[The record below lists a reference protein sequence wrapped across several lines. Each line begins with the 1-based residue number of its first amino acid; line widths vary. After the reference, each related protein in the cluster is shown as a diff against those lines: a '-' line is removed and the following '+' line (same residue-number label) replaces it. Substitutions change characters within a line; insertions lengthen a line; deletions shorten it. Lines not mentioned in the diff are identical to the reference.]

1 MIAGRFHT
9 QSELVG
15 HYALW
20 TVTWLVLAF
29 LVLPILVIVP
39 LSFSSGTFL
48 TFPLPGFS
56 LRWYEAF
63 LGSEPWRNAIR
74 NSFIVAIAT
83 TVLATALGTLA
94 SLGLVRANFPGK
106 GLLMALLISP
116 MVVPLVIVAAG
127 AYFFYAPLGLTG
139 SLPGL
144 IIAHT
149 TLAAPFVII
158 SVTSTLA
165 GFNPNLARAGA
176 SLGAPPTRV
185 FFDIILPLIGPGV
198 VSGAL
203 FAFVTSFDEVVVAL
217 FMTGPQQR
225 TLPRQMFDGIRENIS
240 PLITAVA
247 TLLILL
253 SILLMTVMEL
263 LRRRS
268 LRLRGV
274 KE

>member
-9 QSELVG
+9 QSELIG
-15 HYALW
+15 HYVLW
-20 TVTWLVLAF
+20 TVTWLVLLF
-29 LVLPILVIVP
+29 LILPILVIVP

-48 TFPLPGFS
+48 TFPLPGVS

-63 LGSEPWRNAIR
+63 WASEPWRNAVR

-83 TVLATALGTLA
+83 TILATTLGTLA

-106 GLLMALLISP
+106 TLLMALLISP
-116 MVVPLVIVAAG
+116 MIVPLVIVAAG

-139 SLPGL
+139 SLTGL

-165 GFNPNLARAGA
+165 GFNPNLSRAGA
-176 SLGAPPTRV
+176 SLGASPTRV
-185 FFDIILPLIGPGV
+185 FFQIILPLIGPGV

-240 PLITAVA
+240 P
-247 TLLILL
+247 
-253 SILLMTVMEL
+253 
-263 LRRRS
+263 
-268 LRLRGV
+268 
-274 KE
+274 

>member
-9 QSELVG
+9 QSELIG
-15 HYALW
+15 HYVLW
-20 TVTWLVLAF
+20 TVTWLVLLF
-29 LVLPILVIVP
+29 LILPILVIVP

-48 TFPLPGFS
+48 TFPLPGVS

-63 LGSEPWRNAIR
+63 WASEPWRNAVR

-83 TVLATALGTLA
+83 TILATALGTLA

-106 GLLMALLISP
+106 TLLMALLISP
-116 MVVPLVIVAAG
+116 MIVPLVIVAAG

-139 SLPGL
+139 SLTGL

-165 GFNPNLARAGA
+165 GFNPNLSRAGA
-176 SLGAPPTRV
+176 SLGASPTRV
-185 FFDIILPLIGPGV
+185 FFQIILPLIGPGV

-253 SILLMTVMEL
+253 SILLMTLMEL

>member
-9 QSELVG
+9 PGELIG

-20 TVTWLVLAF
+20 TVTWLVLLF
-29 LVLPILVIVP
+29 LILPILVIVP

-63 LGSEPWRNAIR
+63 WASEPWRNDVR

-83 TVLATALGTLA
+83 TILATALGTLA

-106 GLLMALLISP
+106 TLLMALLISP

-139 SLPGL
+139 SLTGL

-149 TLAAPFVII
+149 TLAVPFVII

-165 GFNPNLARAGA
+165 GFNPNLSRAGA
-176 SLGAPPTRV
+176 SLGASPPRV
-185 FFDIILPLIGPGV
+185 FFDIILPLIAPGV

-268 LRLRGV
+268 LRLRGIR
-274 KE
+274 E

>member
-9 QSELVG
+9 QSELIG

-20 TVTWLVLAF
+20 TVTWLVLLF
-29 LVLPILVIVP
+29 LILPILVIVP

-48 TFPLPGFS
+48 TFPLPGLS

-63 LGSEPWRNAIR
+63 WASEPWRNAVR

-83 TVLATALGTLA
+83 TILATALGTLA

-106 GLLMALLISP
+106 TLLMALLISP
-116 MVVPLVIVAAG
+116 MIVPLVIVAAG

-139 SLPGL
+139 SLTGL

-165 GFNPNLARAGA
+165 GFNPNLSRAGA
-176 SLGAPPTRV
+176 SLGASPTRV
-185 FFDIILPLIGPGV
+185 FFQIILPLIGPGV

>member
-1 MIAGRFHT
+1 MAGAALHANLAERVRHF
-9 QSELVG
+9 
-15 HYALW
+15 ALW
-20 TVTWLVLAF
+20 AITLAVLAY
-29 LVLPILVIVP
+29 LILPILIIVP

-106 GLLMALLISP
+106 PLLMALLISP

-139 SLPGL
+139 SLTGL

-149 TLAAPFVII
+149 TLAAPFVIV

-176 SLGAPPTRV
+176 SLGAAPTRV
-185 FFDIILPLIGPGV
+185 FFDV
-198 VSGAL
+198 
-203 FAFVTSFDEVVVAL
+203 
-217 FMTGPQQR
+217 R
-225 TLPRQMFDGIRENIS
+225 
-240 PLITAVA
+240 
-247 TLLILL
+247 
-253 SILLMTVMEL
+253 
-263 LRRRS
+263 
-268 LRLRGV
+268 
-274 KE
+274 

>member
-20 TVTWLVLAF
+20 TVTWLVLLF
-29 LVLPILVIVP
+29 LILPILVIVP

-48 TFPLPGFS
+48 TFPLPGLS

-63 LGSEPWRNAIR
+63 WASEPWRNAVR

-83 TVLATALGTLA
+83 TILATALGTLA

-106 GLLMALLISP
+106 TLLMALLISP
-116 MVVPLVIVAAG
+116 MIVPLVIVAAG

-139 SLPGL
+139 SLTGL
-144 IIAHT
+144 VIAHT

-165 GFNPNLARAGA
+165 GFNPNLSRAGA
-176 SLGAPPTRV
+176 SLGASPTRV
-185 FFDIILPLIGPGV
+185 FFQIILPLIGPGV